1 MEIDMIRH
9 ANWFFAVAMA
19 IAFSS
24 SALAASGWDGTWS
37 GAWGGKPEQ
46 ATSVTVSG
54 QKVVSYSYQGV
65 SHPVESS
72 KVTPSKI
79 TYEDEGNSVTLA
91 KTGEKTA
98 HATLHTQGGQDA
110 SAELTRQ

>member
-1 MEIDMIRH
+1 MTI
-9 ANWFFAVAMA
+9 V
-19 IAFSS
+19 FSS

-46 ATSVTVSG
+46 STSITVSG
-54 QKVVSYSYQGV
+54 KKVVSYSYQGV

-72 KVTPSKI
+72 KVSASKI
-79 TYEDEGNSVTLA
+79 TYEDQGNTVTL
-91 KTGEKTA
+91 TRSSEKAA
-98 HATLHTQGGQDA
+98 HATLHTQDGQDA

>member
-1 MEIDMIRH
+1 MTRRSV
-9 ANWFFAVAMA
+9 WLVAVAMT
-19 IAFSS
+19 IAFSG

-54 QKVVSYSYQGV
+54 KKVVSYSYQGV
-65 SHPVESS
+65 SHPVETSN
-72 KVTPSKI
+72 VTASKI
-79 TYEDEGNSVTLA
+79 TYEDKGNIVTLT
-91 KTGEKTA
+91 KSGEKTA
-98 HATLHTQGGQDA
+98 HATLHTQDGQDA

>member
-1 MEIDMIRH
+1 MTRP
-9 ANWFFAVAMA
+9 ARWLLAAVMVT
-19 IAFSS
+19 AFSS
-24 SALAASGWDGTWS
+24 SAFAASGWDGTWS

-54 QKVVSYSYQGV
+54 KKVVSYSYQGV

-72 KVTPSKI
+72 KVTATKI
-79 TYEDEGNSVTLA
+79 TYEDQGNTVTLT
-91 KTGEKTA
+91 KSGEKTA
-98 HATLHTQGGQDA
+98 HATLHTQDSQDA